1 VDLWT
6 KKSNKQE
13 QQTSD
18 NLLREYLGLISKGNL
33 QHQIIFPGK
42 AGNVGDWYRIADI
55 FVLSSRFE
63 GFPNVLLEAMASGTA
78 CVSFDCDT
86 GPRDLIQDGY
96 NGLLVEELNTKE
108 LAKSIE
114 RLINDAALRNT
125 LAKNATKVRE
135 TYSENILLEKWAK
148 LLELVIANHRN

>member
-18 NLLREYLGLISKGNL
+18 NLRREYLGLISKGDL
-33 QHQIIFPGK
+33 QEQIILPGK

-86 GPRDLIQDGY
+86 GPRDLIEDGY
-96 NGLLVEELNTKE
+96 NGLLVEELNTDE

-114 RLINDAALRNT
+114 RLITDAALRNT
-125 LAKNATKVRE
+125 LAKNATIVRE
-135 TYSENILLEKWAK
+135 EYNESIILEKWSK
-148 LLELVIANHRN
+148 LLEFVITDHRN